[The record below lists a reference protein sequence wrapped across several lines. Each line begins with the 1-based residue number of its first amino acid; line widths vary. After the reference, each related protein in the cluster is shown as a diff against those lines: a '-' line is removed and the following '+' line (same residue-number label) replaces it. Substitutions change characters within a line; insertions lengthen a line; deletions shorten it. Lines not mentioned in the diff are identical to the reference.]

1 VTRIQPARP
10 SDAQTRARVRLERTL
25 LVIGVVALG
34 FNLRGAITSLPP
46 IYPELQTELGLSGAT
61 VSILA
66 ATPVICFGV
75 VSGFAAAFA
84 RRLGE
89 ERVLFAAIITLTAG
103 LVLRAAAPSTL
114 LFPGTILAGAAIAVM
129 NVLLSS
135 LIKRRWPERAGMLI
149 GLYITA
155 LSVGAIAGSV
165 VSVPLYQSSG
175 GSLLV
180 TLGWLAAPAA
190 LAALLWLPQLRSA
203 DAQPSARSTATSRS
217 QSSDRTDPADSGPPA
232 RSAAARL
239 AVRRHALAWQV
250 MLFMGLQ
257 SLVYYATLSWLPSI
271 LRDRG
276 ESAAG
281 AGDLLA
287 VMGVGNLAVSLVVPV
302 IAQRMRSQHALVV
315 PTVAA
320 IAGGLAGLVYAPL
333 GSAVAWALILGAGQN
348 AALALAIFFTAARSP
363 DAATA
368 ASLSAFS
375 QAAGYLLASAGP
387 LGVGLLHAATGSWT
401 ASVIVLFALT
411 ATMLVFGLLAAR
423 PRMLPTMPGMLST
436 GPDAPPE
443 GQAMMGEQ

>member
-1 VTRIQPARP
+1 V
-10 SDAQTRARVRLERTL
+10 
-25 LVIGVVALG
+25 
-34 FNLRGAITSLPP
+34 
-46 IYPELQTELGLSGAT
+46 
-61 VSILA
+61 
-66 ATPVICFGV
+66 
-75 VSGFAAAFA
+75 
-84 RRLGE
+84 
-89 ERVLFAAIITLTAG
+89 
-103 LVLRAAAPSTL
+103 
-114 LFPGTILAGAAIAVM
+114 
-129 NVLLSS
+129 
-135 LIKRRWPERAGMLI
+135 
-149 GLYITA
+149 
-155 LSVGAIAGSV
+155 
-165 VSVPLYQSSG
+165 
-175 GSLLV
+175 
-180 TLGWLAAPAA
+180 
-190 LAALLWLPQLRSA
+190 
-203 DAQPSARSTATSRS
+203 
-217 QSSDRTDPADSGPPA
+217 

-302 IAQRMRSQHALVV
+302 IAQRMRAQHALVV

-387 LGVGLLHAATGSWT
+387 LGVGLLHAATGTWT

-411 ATMLVFGLLAAR
+411 AIMLLFGLLAAR
-423 PRMLPTMPGMLST
+423 PRTLPGLLPPTPAPPAPPDLLSA

-443 GQAMMGEQ
+443 GEAMMGER

>member
-1 VTRIQPARP
+1 VTRIQPAP
-10 SDAQTRARVRLERTL
+10 SSAAPAPAAASVRVERAL
-25 LVIGVVALG
+25 LVVGVIALG

-46 IYPELQTELGLSGAT
+46 VFPELQDALGLSGAT
-61 VSILA
+61 ISVLA
-66 ATPVICFGV
+66 ATPVICFAV

-89 ERVLFAAIITLTAG
+89 ERVLFVAIIALAAG
-103 LVLRAAAPSTL
+103 LAARGAAPSAL
-114 LFPGTILAGAAIAVM
+114 LFPGTILAGAAIAIM

-155 LSVGAIAGSV
+155 LSVGAIVGSV
-165 VSVPLYQSSG
+165 VSVPLWQDSG
-175 GSLLV
+175 GSLLL

-190 LAALLWLPQLRSA
+190 LAALLWLPQLKSVQ
-203 DAQPSARSTATSRS
+203 AQPGRVGRSSAVSANSAVAAASARRI
-217 QSSDRTDPADSGPPA
+217 
-232 RSAAARL
+232 
-239 AVRRHALAWQV
+239 AVHRHALAWQV
-250 MLFMGLQ
+250 MLFMGVQ
-257 SLVYYATLSWLPSI
+257 SLVYYATLSWLPTI

-287 VMGVGNLAVSLVVPV
+287 IMGVGNLAVSLVVPV
-302 IAQRMRSQHALVV
+302 IAQRMRTQHALVV

-368 ASLSAFS
+368 ASLSAFA
-375 QAAGYLLASAGP
+375 QAAGYLLASTGP

-401 ASVIVLFALT
+401 ASVAVLFALT
-411 ATMLVFGLLAAR
+411 GTLLVFGLLAAR
-423 PRMLPTMPGMLST
+423 PRMLPAGPPPLVPAAPGLPAAPDQPAG
-436 GPDAPPE
+436 GPA
-443 GQAMMGEQ
+443 

>member
-1 VTRIQPARP
+1 VTRIQPAPP
-10 SDAQTRARVRLERTL
+10 SDAPADARLRLERTL
-25 LVIGVVALG
+25 LVIGVLALG

-46 IYPELQTELGLSGAT
+46 IYPELQTELGLSGAA

-89 ERVLFAAIITLTAG
+89 ERVLFAAIIALTAG
-103 LVLRAAAPSTL
+103 LLLRAAAPSTL

-165 VSVPLYQSSG
+165 VSVPLWQASG
-175 GSLLV
+175 GSLLL

-190 LAALLWLPQLRSA
+190 LAALLWLPQLKSA
-203 DAQPSARSTATSRS
+203 DAQPGAGSTATSRS
-217 QSSDRTDPADSGPPA
+217 QSSTRTDPADSGPSA
-232 RSAAARL
+232 RSAAARV

-302 IAQRMRSQHALVV
+302 IAQRMRAQHALVV

-363 DAATA
+363 DASTA

-387 LGVGLLHAATGSWT
+387 LGVGLLHAATGTWT

-411 ATMLVFGLLAAR
+411 AVMLVVGLLAAR
-423 PRMLPTMPGMLST
+423 PRMLPILLST
-436 GPDAPPE
+436 GPDAPAE
-443 GQAMMGEQ
+443 GEQ